1 MATTP
6 PEGIHPPLWSR
17 ETRFDGRLIRVVV
30 DTCESAEGET
40 IHRELVLH
48 PGAAAILPLLPDGRL
63 LLVSQYRRPAD
74 TVLWEVPAGKL
85 EPGEKPLSCAKRELV
100 EETGHEAGEW
110 RELLTFYTTPG
121 FSDERIT
128 LFLAR
133 QLAQSALP
141 DAHEIAQC
149 RAFALDELVR
159 MIHSGELRDGK
170 TVLAIEHYRTSFEGP
185 RKD

>member
-6 PEGIHPPLWSR
+6 PEGIHTPLWSR

-85 EPGEKPLSCAKRELV
+85 EPGEKPLSCAKRELL
-100 EETGHEAGEW
+100 EETGYEAADW

-121 FSDERIT
+121 FSNERIT

-141 DAHEIAQC
+141 DIDEIDQC
-149 RAFALDELVR
+149 RAFDLAEVVR
-159 MIHSGELRDGK
+159 MIRSGELRDGK
-170 TVLAIEHYRTSFEGP
+170 TVLAIEHYRTTCEGP